1 MMRPVDEDDR
11 ADIAD
16 GIERGA
22 AIASRTA
29 VGIADDIKR
38 GPSP

>member
-22 AIASRTA
+22 EIAA
-29 VGIADDIKR
+29 VQVALAAT
-38 GPSP
+38 SP